1 MNMNFSINNPLLKDL
16 FKDYWNHFRVETL
29 KKPGSYDTR
38 FSFDEKEKKLNT
50 ELRKEILK
58 RANVGYAVESN
69 VADWFTHPLVQY
81 ETFAVSN
88 ALVDMIL
95 PDSIIESIGIYTD
108 IRNGAWGDSFAFDVE
123 ARDLFVVSKSGKAQ
137 KHSEIKKQYKGQVT
151 VIPEWHQIT
160 VGVNFYN
167 VLSGKESLAN
177 FVMKAARSI
186 ETQMTLDTYTVFA
199 TAMTALDSTT
209 TTGLRVSGFSQANLV
224 RLCEQ
229 VSAWSLGAKPIVM
242 GTQLALVNILPDDAN
257 YRYYLSD
264 PYAALGY
271 MPTAFGY
278 DVMKLNQVADLTT
291 PFGMAL
297 ANDRLWIVAPASQKI
312 VKLCIEGNTLSNT
325 TGVWENADLTQSST
339 LIKSYKPAVATNA
352 IAAVITL

>member
-1 MNMNFSINNPLLKDL
+1 M
-16 FKDYWNHFRVETL
+16 
-29 KKPGSYDTR
+29 
-38 FSFDEKEKKLNT
+38 
-50 ELRKEILK
+50 
-58 RANVGYAVESN
+58 
-69 VADWFTHPLVQY
+69 
-81 ETFAVSN
+81 
-88 ALVDMIL
+88 
-95 PDSIIESIGIYTD
+95 
-108 IRNGAWGDSFAFDVE
+108 
-123 ARDLFVVSKSGKAQ
+123 
-137 KHSEIKKQYKGQVT
+137 GQVT

-186 ETQMTLDTYTVFA
+186 ETQMTLDTYGVFA
-199 TAMTALDSTT
+199 AAMTALDSTT

-229 VSAWSLGAKPIVM
+229 VKAWSLGAQPIVM

-278 DVMKLNQVADLTT
+278 DVMKLNQIADLTT
-291 PFGMAL
+291 PFGLAL
-297 ANDRLWIVAPASQKI
+297 ANDRIWIVAPSSQKI

-339 LIKSYKPAVATNA
+339 LIKSWKAAVATNA
-352 IAAVITL
+352 ISAVITL

>member
-1 MNMNFSINNPLLKDL
+1 MNMNFSINNPLLKEL

-88 ALVDMIL
+88 ALIDMIL

-108 IRNGAWGDSFAFDVE
+108 IRNGAFGDSFAFDVE
-123 ARDLFVVSKSGKAQ
+123 PRDLFVVSKSGKAQ

-186 ETQMTLDTYTVFA
+186 ETQMTLDTYNVFA
-199 TAMTALDSTT
+199 AAMTALDATT
-209 TTGLRVSGFSQANLV
+209 TTGLRVSGFTQAYMV

-229 VSAWSLGAKPIVM
+229 VKAWSLGAQPIVM

-312 VKLCIEGNTLSNT
+312 VKLCIEGTTLANT
-325 TGVWENADLTQSST
+325 TGIWENADMSQSST
-339 LIKSYKPAVATNA
+339 IVKSWKAAVVTNA
-352 IAAVITL
+352 VAAVITL